1 MNWKSAKTAV
11 VASLTALCGCAGML
25 REARQE
31 PVERLDEHGVS
42 APVLTVE
49 SGTLLQFVNADARPH
64 QIYSNDCSELSSTV
78 LNPGDTYA
86 VGIGIGPKVCH
97 FQDLLAP
104 LSAGYSGTLQVHD
117 EQEERRLATQD

>member
-1 MNWKSAKTAV
+1 MDRKWMNIAV
-11 VASLTALCGCAGML
+11 VANLMALCGCAGL
-25 REARQE
+25 VREARQD

-42 APVLTVE
+42 VPVLTVE
-49 SGTLLQFVNADARPH
+49 SGTVLQFVNADARPH

-78 LNPGDTYA
+78 LNPGNIYA
-86 VGIGIGPKVCH
+86 VGVGIGPKVCH

-104 LSAGYSGTLQVHD
+104 LSSSYSGTLQVHD